1 MHRNTFSHKM
11 KYKLLAFLV
20 VLSVFKTNA
29 QLVSIN
35 NATIDIAPSYTLNHG
50 DALTVTGSVKN
61 AGSTTIIG
69 NVHVH
74 FAIDTSSTLGV
85 NKFLTRVS
93 NTYPQSNF
101 LPSSTFSFSLGDN
114 ASQSNAYKVAGN
126 GITVVVWATVGQN
139 PLDVS
144 ATKDSV
150 LSHIYVLPPIQS
162 LEDEKY
168 FEENAVTVQ
177 NPAKSILECRMQNAE
192 FKTIELINANG
203 SLIYHETIDP
213 DIENLTF
220 NISHL
225 KEGIYYLRL
234 TNKNNHKQLTKKII
248 ILN

>member
-1 MHRNTFSHKM
+1 M
-11 KYKLLAFLV
+11 KFKLLAFLL

-35 NATIDIAPSYTLNHG
+35 NATIDIAPSYTLSHG
-50 DALTVTGSVKN
+50 DALTVTGAVKN
-61 AGSTTIIG
+61 AGNTTIIG

-74 FAIDTSSTLGV
+74 FAIDTSSTVGI

-150 LSHIYVLPPIQS
+150 LSHIYVLPPLQS
-162 LEDEKY
+162 IEDEKL
-168 FEENAVTVQ
+168 FEENPITVQ
-177 NPAKSILECRMQNAE
+177 NPANAVIHLQVSSSE
-192 FKTIELINANG
+192 FEDLKIELLNTEGILLFSKELEASNFKIQTNN
-203 SLIYHETIDP
+203 Y
-213 DIENLTF
+213 
-220 NISHL
+220 